1 MEEKLSYGGEQQR
14 AVKASLLGAALG
26 LLLALFAG
34 RRGS

>member
-1 MEEKLSYGGEQQR
+1 MEERQADESELRR

-34 RRGS
+34 RRGR